1 MSNRTKFILLTSI
14 GTIIVIVILF
24 VIYFIYKQ
32 NFPVKEGT
40 TVTTPYSITKPK
52 TEEQTFSPSKISP
65 LTEQAKEKSELEK
78 MVFNFAES
86 LGSYSNQS
94 DFQNIL
100 SLKNLATSKMQNW
113 IDDFI
118 NQEKNKNKLVNNYFG
133 ITTKALNI
141 KEVKFNVKKTEAE
154 FLINVQRQEAKDST
168 QNTKVYFQDVLVKL
182 IKEKDDWKI
191 DELQWNIN
199 Q

>member
-1 MSNRTKFILLTSI
+1 MSNRTKFILLIGI
-14 GTIIVIVILF
+14 GTIIAVAILF

-40 TVTTPYSITKPK
+40 TTAPNLTTEPK
-52 TEEQTFSPSKISP
+52 TEEQTFLPSEIPP

-100 SLKNLATSKMQNW
+100 GLKNLATSKMQNW

-118 NQEKNKNKLVNNYFG
+118 NQEKNKNKLANNYFG
-133 ITTKALNI
+133 ITTKALSI
-141 KEVKFNVKKTEAE
+141 KEVKFNTKKTEAE
-154 FLINVQRQEAKDST
+154 FLINVQRQEAKEST
-168 QNTKVYFQDVLVKL
+168 QNTKIYYQDTLIKL
-182 IKEKDDWKI
+182 IKIGDDWKI
-191 DELQWNIN
+191 DGIEWGS
-199 Q
+199 